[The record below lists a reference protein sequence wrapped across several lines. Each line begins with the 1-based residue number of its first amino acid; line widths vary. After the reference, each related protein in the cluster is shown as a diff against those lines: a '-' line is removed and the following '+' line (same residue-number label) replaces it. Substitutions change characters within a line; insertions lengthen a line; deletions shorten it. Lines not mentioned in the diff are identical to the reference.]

1 MVVNLV
7 ESRRQISRFRRVLK
21 GQFFRS
27 GEVIRLGKES
37 YLEIILFNNRVI
49 RLYPNTQ
56 IHLKSMT
63 ERNLVIELKKGKI
76 AVSVTDESD
85 LNLKFNYQIITPRL
99 NIKSQTPSDQ
109 FIVESPSQ
117 GHDETIIVE
126 KGSLFIET
134 RRPPLESLF
143 LHTGTTILFSKSP
156 SIDDATV
163 RVIKTGDLLKK
174 EEDVFDQNDP
184 LETYTP
190 KFQVERPKD
199 PWFDKPKSTADRN
212 ETLRHFRNSKVFY
225 FQWDLGTDYITDQ
238 FYFSFNLKPKI
249 NLNDLK
255 VQFRILAYL
264 PFSDPLNA
272 KKWYNY
278 SEWDFKGRKDA
289 VDDILSKIDYI
300 RYTDR
305 KRKVKIEFGPITE
318 KTMGQGLLV
327 NRYNNQIQ
335 SPQSRLFGLN
345 YRVDLQTFVLNGFMA
360 HLSRGKIFGFRV
372 ETRPIQIFQDGA
384 YDQFKFGLTFSMD
397 LDPQRDGGNPQV
409 FLGAIDLNVPLLN
422 NIKEDVQLSLFSEL
436 AIQGFDFNKQ
446 SEADASGV
454 TANKLQ
460 FIEKSFGVSLGMKG
474 RILQIIKYRLE
485 YRFLAK
491 GFIPEYFN
499 SFYEIQ
505 RKDKVNLLLANNKD
519 DFNGVLLGF
528 GLSLKRIGKVYMEY
542 YHETGEIPGFEK
554 LRNRLHME
562 IITSPWLSPTFTLRF
577 RYDRENIS
585 SFKDLFQTFF
595 GARSLVTGGISY
607 AVSKNID
614 LSLTYTG
621 FFESR
626 NNGFA
631 RSDKLTLSSFF
642 IF

>member
-7 ESRRQISRFRRVLK
+7 ESRRQISRFRKVFK
-21 GQFFRS
+21 GQLFRS
-27 GEVIRLGKES
+27 GEVIRLGEDS

-49 RLYPNTQ
+49 RLYPKTQ
-56 IHLKSMT
+56 IHLKSLN
-63 ERNLVIELKKGKI
+63 EKNLLIELKRGKI
-76 AVSVTDESD
+76 AVLVTDESD

-117 GHDETIIVE
+117 GQDETIVVE
-126 KGSLFIET
+126 QGSLLIET
-134 RRPPLESLF
+134 RRKPPESIF
-143 LHTGTTILFSKSP
+143 LHTGTTIIFSKSP

-163 RVIKTGDLLKK
+163 RNMKAGDLPKK
-174 EEDVFDQNDP
+174 EDDVFDQNDP

-190 KFQVERPKD
+190 EFQVEHPKD

-212 ETLRHFRNSKVFY
+212 ETIRHFRNSKVFY
-225 FQWDLGTDYITDQ
+225 FQWDLGTHYITDQ
-238 FYFSFNLKPKI
+238 FYFSFNLKPRI

-255 VQFRILAYL
+255 VQFRILAYQ
-264 PFSDPLNA
+264 PFSDPLNPR
-272 KKWYNY
+272 KWYNY
-278 SEWDFKGRKDA
+278 SEWDFKSPGDA

-305 KRKVKIEFGPITE
+305 KRKVKIEFGALTE
-318 KTMGQGLLV
+318 KTMGHGLLV

-335 SPQSRLFGLN
+335 APQSRLFGLN
-345 YRVDLQTFVLNGFMA
+345 YHIDLQTFVIDGFMA

-372 ETRPIQIFQDGA
+372 ETQPIQIFQDGA

-409 FLGAIDLNVPLLN
+409 FLGSIDLNIPLLN
-422 NIKEDVQLSLFSEL
+422 NIKKDVQLSIYSEL

-446 SEADASGV
+446 TEADASGV

-474 RILQIIKYRLE
+474 RILQVMKYRIE

-505 RKDKVNLLLANNKD
+505 RKDKVNLLLASNKG

-542 YHETGEIPGFEK
+542 YHETGEIAGLEK
-554 LRNRLHME
+554 LRNRLHIEMT
-562 IITSPWLSPTFTLRF
+562 TSAWLSPTFTLRF

-595 GARSLVTGGISY
+595 GARSLVTGEIGYAISR
-607 AVSKNID
+607 NID
-614 LSLTYTG
+614 LSLGYTG

-626 NNGFA
+626 NNGFG
-631 RSDKLTLSSFF
+631 RSDKLTLSSLF